1 MNVILIV
8 DTPSVLAAKL
18 RQSSPGRQA
27 PGGVFSRIGVR
38 FDGINHNGHAI
49 SRRKKLRTNPTG
61 RVPWCGVTTTLP
73 SPSSAR
79 LASSYLDERH
89 PRLRPPAFHSVPYG
103 FVIIVE
109 YTTDRVEV

>member
-38 FDGINHNGHAI
+38 FDGINHKTCHFKAQEIENEPHRSGPVV
-49 SRRKKLRTNPTG
+49 RRHHNPAVAELSEAGLVVPG
-61 RVPWCGVTTTLP
+61 R
-73 SPSSAR
+73 A
-79 LASSYLDERH
+79 ASST
-89 PRLRPPAFHSVPYG
+89 A
-103 FVIIVE
+103 
-109 YTTDRVEV
+109 TDCLPFGSLWIRYNC